1 MKQAG
6 KLFVIEGN
14 DGVGKS
20 TQIAQLESRLKSD
33 GLKIASHHFPT
44 YYSYQGK
51 GVEKY
56 LAGEYGKPEDLSP
69 YFINS
74 LYAYDRAITWR
85 IKLQQLYDKG
95 RTILL
100 DRYTTSSLIYQSTP
114 IDDIKAKNQFLD
126 YVSDFEYRK
135 LGIREPDIV
144 FFLAAP
150 FDLITKMR
158 EQRAENDGIKNDV
171 HERDHELLRKV
182 NENALYVA
190 EYLHWNII
198 DCSTTDHN
206 NIRSIE
212 DIHQEIYQ
220 TLKSKNLL

>member
-1 MKQAG
+1 MKQPG

-20 TQIAQLESRLKSD
+20 TQIAELEKHLKSD
-33 GLKIASHHFPT
+33 GFKTSSHHFPT

-85 IKLQQLYDKG
+85 IKLQQLYQKG

-100 DRYTTSSLIYQSTP
+100 DRYTTSSLIYQSTS
-114 IDDIKAKNQFLD
+114 IDDLTEKNKFLD
-126 YVSDFEYRK
+126 YVYDFEYHK
-135 LGIREPDIV
+135 LGIHEPDIV
-144 FFLAAP
+144 FFLTAP
-150 FDLITKMR
+150 FDLITKLR
-158 EQRAENDGIKNDV
+158 EQRTENAGIKNDV
-171 HERDHELLRKV
+171 HERDRELLRKV

-190 EYLHWNII
+190 NYFHWQII
-198 DCSTTDHN
+198 NCSTPDHN

-212 DIHQEIYQ
+212 DIHQDIYQ
-220 TLKSKNLL
+220 VLQKQKLL